1 MTDAASAVR
10 LDAGSELV
18 VPGSIG
24 NLGPSFDALAVA
36 VQLYIRVRV
45 IEILPDA
52 PGRFEAQFV
61 GRAPCGEN
69 RIEVAF
75 RHAAA
80 CSGTQPPGVRIQI
93 RSDIPSRAGLGS
105 SGAATIAGFR
115 LYEALTA
122 PQAHTRWLG
131 MACDIEGHPDNA
143 AASLLGGLAVSCV
156 HDDKR
161 VTARTAPWPAAIR
174 MVVATPDVELETP
187 HARGVLPQTVPLRD
201 AVFNVQRALL
211 LLRTLESG
219 QYEDLREALRDRLH
233 QPARAPLVP
242 GLTEALALDDPAVLG
257 VCLSG
262 SGPSIVAFVTDGAAA
277 ATERLR
283 DIYRRLGVTC
293 TIRTL
298 AAHQPQRQDRTVRN
312 RQKI

>member
-1 MTDAASAVR
+1 MTGAASSIR
-10 LDAGSELV
+10 LGDGSELV
-18 VPGSIG
+18 VPGSIS
-24 NLGPSFDALAVA
+24 NLGPGFDALSVA

-45 IEILPDA
+45 IEMLPRA

-61 GRAPCGEN
+61 GCAPRGQN

-80 CSGTQPPGVRIQI
+80 RCRTEAPGIRIQI

-122 PQAHTRWLG
+122 PQPQTRWLE
-131 MACDIEGHPDNA
+131 MACDLEGHPDNA

-156 HDDKR
+156 HGDHDDRR
-161 VTARTAPWPAAIR
+161 VTARTARWPAAVR
-174 MVVATPDVELETP
+174 MVVATPDVEIETP

-219 QYEDLREALRDRLH
+219 RYEDLREALRDRLH
-233 QPARAPLVP
+233 QSARAPLVP

-257 VCLSG
+257 VCLCG

-277 ATERLR
+277 ASERLR
-283 DIYRRLGVTC
+283 DIYRRLGVAC

-298 AAHQPQRQDRTVRN
+298 AAHQPQSQE
-312 RQKI
+312 I